1 MKEEELSK
9 VMKEELEGFRGF
21 SKFSKGQCC
30 GYDALEINFNRMFLG
45 NLLFQRR
52 YYIFTGSKTFVI
64 NFTTE
69 EEKNLKDYE
78 ESLKTIMI
86 K

>member
-1 MKEEELSK
+1 M
-9 VMKEELEGFRGF
+9 F
-21 SKFSKGQCC
+21 
-30 GYDALEINFNRMFLG
+30 DALEINFDRMFLG

-86 K
+86 V